1 MEKLTTLLCFGLLY
15 NVPYVKSLVNS
26 NLIQRVMCIELWI
39 VESVL
44 LRLFLYFAYIGIG
57 IGILLILLILPRIEF
72 IPNL

>member
-1 MEKLTTLLCFGLLY
+1 MFLKIGCLAVEKLTTLLCFGLLY

-44 LRLFLYFAYIGIG
+44 LLGRFYAFL
-57 IGILLILLILPRIEF
+57 IEF
-72 IPNL
+72 LREITSM